1 MEWQVFE
8 ILEEKIDQIVKKL
21 EALSQ
26 ENREFNQKIMEKEA
40 VIQSAQERIDVL
52 EEEKE
57 LVKGKVDGIL
67 KKINLVLG

>member
-26 ENREFNQKIMEKEA
+26 ENREFNQKIKEKEV
-40 VIQSAQERIDVL
+40 VIQGAQERIDAL

-57 LVKGKVDGIL
+57 LVKSKVDGIL
-67 KKINLVLG
+67 KKINQVLE